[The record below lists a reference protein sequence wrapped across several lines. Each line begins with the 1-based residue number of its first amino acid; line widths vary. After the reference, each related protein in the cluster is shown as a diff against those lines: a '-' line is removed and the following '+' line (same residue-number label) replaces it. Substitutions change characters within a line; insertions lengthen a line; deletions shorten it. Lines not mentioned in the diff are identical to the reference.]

1 MSKWNHAPNYRFL
14 QCKWK
19 KKGKSK
25 DDFTDNKDSNN
36 NNRCV
41 SVTSVKTV
49 KTKMG
54 KGCTNVLPF
63 DTRVDL
69 SVNTDWMPVMLK
81 INI

>member
-1 MSKWNHAPNYRFL
+1 MMTL
-14 QCKWK
+14 QTIKTPIITI
-19 KKGKSK
+19 
-25 DDFTDNKDSNN
+25 DVL
-36 NNRCV
+36 RCL
-41 SVTSVKTV
+41 KTV

>member
-1 MSKWNHAPNYRFL
+1 MSYERFN
-14 QCKWK
+14 CM
-19 KKGKSK
+19 
-25 DDFTDNKDSNN
+25 DNTLKHLLD
-36 NNRCV
+36 
-41 SVTSVKTV
+41 VKTV

-81 INI
+81 INR